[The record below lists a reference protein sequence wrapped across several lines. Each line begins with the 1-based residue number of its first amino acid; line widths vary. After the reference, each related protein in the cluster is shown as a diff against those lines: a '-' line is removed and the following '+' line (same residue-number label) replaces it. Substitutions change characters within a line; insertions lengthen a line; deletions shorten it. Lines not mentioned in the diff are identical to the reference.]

1 MKAGVK
7 MKLRGLFSWH
17 SDLFFSAG
25 TKWTLQSSIFPSRC
39 SVIAG
44 WRLAAATSSPG
55 QMLAELAMSVGEMAN
70 EHWGLLRTPYLQM
83 YV

>member
-1 MKAGVK
+1 M
-7 MKLRGLFSWH
+7 
-17 SDLFFSAG
+17 
-25 TKWTLQSSIFPSRC
+25 
-39 SVIAG
+39 
-44 WRLAAATSSPG
+44 LAAATSSPG